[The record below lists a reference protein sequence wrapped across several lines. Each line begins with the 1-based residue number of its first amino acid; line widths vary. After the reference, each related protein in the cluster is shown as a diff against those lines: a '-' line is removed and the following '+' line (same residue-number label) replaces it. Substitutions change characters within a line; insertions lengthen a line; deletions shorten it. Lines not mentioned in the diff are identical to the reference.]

1 MGSWQC
7 EEGCCRTR
15 DECGIG
21 LNRWTYWLP
30 CTSWIIH
37 RKGKRMTSLKTCYG
51 TLIEIPGITFG
62 KWQYF
67 KTLWNYLTHPPHE
80 QSSEM
85 LWINSDTYHSSYLTH
100 LWNIYCKPWVMRH
113 GSWLMTH
120 HARVT
125 STPIHSSMDMWLNRL
140 WQTFENM
147 SAVLSL

>member
-15 DECGIG
+15 DACGIR
-21 LNRWTYWLP
+21 LNRWLYWLP
-30 CTSWIIH
+30 CTSWIIY
-37 RKGKRMTSLKTCYG
+37 RTGKRMTSLNDVLRNTY
-51 TLIEIPGITFG
+51 
-62 KWQYF
+62 
-67 KTLWNYLTHPPHE
+67 WNSRNYIWEVTIFYNSLK
-80 QSSEM
+80 
-85 LWINSDTYHSSYLTH
+85 LSDTPLINLRKCFESIPIHIHSSYLTH